1 MFLIIGIILV
11 CVLGAVALRR
21 PSSDPVAA
29 NKDSL
34 LSSLAGSFAR
44 SDVPV
49 RPEASPWS
57 KQVAVD
63 MLNEVVIA
71 DEREKVLNMLRRA
84 VQTPE
89 ANTGATPANS
99 TSGSSSAVKQPI
111 A

>member
-11 CVLGAVALRR
+11 CVLGAIALRR
-21 PSSDPVAA
+21 PASPSPH
-29 NKDSL
+29 NDSVMH
-34 LSSLAGSFAR
+34 SLAGAFGRDGAI
-44 SDVPV
+44 
-49 RPEASPWS
+49 RPEASAWS

-84 VQTPE
+84 VQSPDASQPNE
-89 ANTGATPANS
+89 ARN
-99 TSGSSSAVKQPI
+99 GSSSSIKQPI